1 MMKYITKQLP
11 LLLVAA
17 AWTTMMSAQATLAS
31 PLQRAH
37 VEKMSITTQMF
48 LDEMEQ
54 GFSCDEAPD
63 MRMNMPGI
71 PEWIK
76 PQGRL
81 YATPSVI
88 DGKAFVP
95 AFVTVESN
103 GDIAA
108 LKALGVMVETE
119 FKNGLL
125 TTMLPV
131 ESISEIAALE
141 GVVRIDVS
149 PVMTETTNLAREAT
163 HIDDLLTYSS
173 EAMAAGLPHGYD
185 GSGVVVAVID
195 GCIDFNHIAF
205 KDKDGNCRIKRA
217 YCYNGSLIDY
227 YGTGDLPVDYS
238 ANSNHG
244 THTSSI
250 AGGSSVIVDGTD
262 ITVTDDHASA
272 TYGGMA
278 PGSDLFLCGLRGTNA
293 THIANAFN
301 KICNYADSV
310 GKPVV
315 ISNSYGNNVFNR
327 NGEGP
332 LGEVISQLFGEEHP
346 DRICVFAAGNNAGNS
361 AGGPGGNYVGGSA
374 SYEAPLGTIITSHPM
389 PIEEGWRIYA
399 GEYFADAFTRAHDA
413 TGIGVNIHIL
423 DNATGE
429 IVETHS
435 LTNSDGNQTLT
446 IDPAYF
452 TNGSSGGAKIV
463 VYFDYSSKNGCKEV
477 LLRTTTGFYGM
488 DYSLAVE
495 YYPIGGSSDIIDV
508 WSAGNYTFFDNYL
521 TTPGHTW
528 VQGTDDMCA
537 IANACYPE
545 VITVGSYVTRPDE
558 DSNTLGDISDFSGY
572 AVEGMGP
579 LGNMIPWI
587 TAPGEYLVSAFNS
600 WYHRTDSAYLVVPNP
615 TYPYGRIG
623 GTSMATPTVAG
634 TVALWMQAATECGKH
649 LTLSEVKHI
658 MKETAIKDWWVT
670 DGPNSSHF
678 GNGKI
683 DALAGIKYILTEYGG
698 HVYDAGDV
706 NHDGALTIKDVTA
719 LIDYLLGLEDS
730 ACPICADVNNDS
742 SVTIKD
748 VTALIDILLDA
759 E

>member
-1 MMKYITKQLP
+1 
-11 LLLVAA
+11 
-17 AWTTMMSAQATLAS
+17 
-31 PLQRAH
+31 
-37 VEKMSITTQMF
+37 MF

-54 GFSCDEAPD
+54 GFSCDETPD
-63 MRMNMPGI
+63 MRMRMPGM

-76 PQGRL
+76 PMGRL
-81 YATPSVI
+81 YASPSLI
-88 DGKAFVP
+88 DGKAYVP
-95 AFVTVESN
+95 AFVTVESD
-103 GDIAA
+103 GDITTLRAM
-108 LKALGVMVETE
+108 GVIVETV
-119 FKNGLL
+119 FNNGLL

-131 ESISEIAALE
+131 DLINDIAALD
-141 GVVRIDVS
+141 GVSRIDVS
-149 PVMTETTNLAREAT
+149 PVMTEMTDLARSAI
-163 HIDDLLTYSS
+163 HADDILTYSDN
-173 EAMAAGLPHGYD
+173 ALAAGLPHGYD
-185 GSGVVVAVID
+185 GSGVILAVID
-195 GCIDFNHIAF
+195 GSIEFDHIAF
-205 KDKDGNCRIKRA
+205 KDKDGNSRIKRA

-238 ANSNHG
+238 PSSNHG

-250 AGGSSVIVDGTD
+250 AGGSSVIVNGTD

-293 THIANAFN
+293 THIANAFK
-301 KICNYADSV
+301 KICDYADSV

-315 ISNSYGNNVFNR
+315 VSNSYGNSVFNR
-327 NGEGP
+327 NGDGP
-332 LGEVISQLFGEEHP
+332 QSEIISQLFGEDHP
-346 DRICVFAAGNNAGNS
+346 NRICVFAAGNNAGHS
-361 AGGPGGNYVGGSA
+361 VGGPGGIYIGGSA
-374 SYEAPLGTIITSHPM
+374 TSEAPLGTILTSHPM
-389 PIEEGWRIYA
+389 VIEEGWRSYA

-413 TGIGVNIHIL
+413 TGIGLNIHIL

-429 IVETHS
+429 IVDTHS
-435 LTNSDGNQTLT
+435 LTSSDGNQTLT
-446 IDPAYF
+446 LDPAYF
-452 TNGSSGGAKIV
+452 TNGGGSGAKVV

-488 DYSLAVE
+488 DYSLALE
-495 YYPIGGSSDIIDV
+495 FYPIGGSSDFIDV

-521 TTPGHTW
+521 STPGHTW
-528 VQGTDDMCA
+528 VQGTDNMSA

-545 VITVGSYVTRPDE
+545 VISVGSYVTRPDE

-572 AVEGMGP
+572 ALEGMGP

-600 WYHRTDSAYLVVPNP
+600 RYQRTDSAYLVVPNP

-634 TVALWMQAATECGKH
+634 TVALWMQAAAECGKQ
-649 LTLSEVKHI
+649 LTLSEVKDI

-698 HVYDAGDV
+698 HVYDVGDV
-706 NHDGALTIKDVTA
+706 NHDGAVSIKDVTA
-719 LIDYLLGLEDS
+719 LIDCLLGYEDS
-730 ACPICADVNNDS
+730 ACPICADVNLDS
-742 SVTIKD
+742 AITIKD
-748 VTALIDILLDA
+748 VSALIDILLSGD
-759 E
+759 